1 MNKNFIHKTKQNY
14 KEDTTAS
21 SLMLMIISKQGGPK
35 PTSKDPKTLLKKDN
49 LAREWAALFAPLG
62 IQVTWQPRISEIKLR
77 ISQQIPL
84 ILQGTFLLKGANALT
99 QSLESLSTIIA
110 ATSILLAKLKAHLMA
125 SNLFARTSNNLSY
138 RICWKNILRK
148 KCLPTTLVKRKCW
161 SALHRLKRSCQ
172 FKQYAPVHNCL
183 LPWVQTVRTI
193 IFFFAESIPLFSKDF
208 LSSFWYF

>member
-1 MNKNFIHKTKQNY
+1 
-14 KEDTTAS
+14 
-21 SLMLMIISKQGGPK
+21 MIISKQGGPK

-49 LAREWAALFAPLG
+49 LARERAALFAPLG

-77 ISQQIPL
+77 ISLQIPL
-84 ILQGTFLLKGANALT
+84 ILQGTFLLKGASALT

-110 ATSILLAKLKAHLMA
+110 ATSTLLAKLKAHLMA

-138 RICWKNILRK
+138 RICWKNILQK

-161 SALHRLKRSCQ
+161 SALHRLKHGCQ
-172 FKQYAPVHNCL
+172 FKQYAPLHNCL

-193 IFFFAESIPLFSKDF
+193 IFFLAESVPFFSKDS